1 MQATYLIIHFLTA
14 LLWVLSALALDLR
27 FRRQFPSASS
37 QDRLVLIR
45 SIRSIS
51 GKTEMPA
58 TLILLVLGAI
68 LLMKNPMW
76 FKVGIMHGKLTLAIV
91 AIGLLH
97 ASRGVMK
104 KMVAA
109 LEAGDS
115 VERLAKKYRIMRTV
129 VFVILL
135 VIAAQILGYKASHGE
150 PNSLHIIFGWS

>member
-1 MQATYLIIHFLTA
+1 
-14 LLWVLSALALDLR
+14 
-27 FRRQFPSASS
+27 
-37 QDRLVLIR
+37 
-45 SIRSIS
+45 
-51 GKTEMPA
+51 MPA